1 MPRNKYFLA
10 GLGGLLLIVLIYNIA
25 FFSGR
30 GKSIDRPSA
39 VPGTA
44 VQGDGDRTSPAL
56 AQSPESALSGD
67 WRRDPFWYPDGARR
81 TSFSA
86 SGARAPKA
94 ERGLRLEGTTMKE
107 DKSYALISGKVYGV
121 GDRVAG
127 QEIVAINDS
136 SVTMKGAKGART
148 MNILTRST
156 EKE

>member
-1 MPRNKYFLA
+1 MLRNKYFLA
-10 GLGGLLLIVLIYNIA
+10 GLGGLLLLVLIYNIA
-25 FFSGR
+25 FFSAR
-30 GKSIDRPSA
+30 GKGADRPSA

-44 VQGDGDRTSPAL
+44 VQGDDGRALPAS
-56 AQSPESALSGD
+56 AQSQEGMTGE

-81 TSFSA
+81 TSFPA
-86 SGARAPKA
+86 SGARAPKI

-136 SVTMKGAKGART
+136 SVTMKGAGGART
-148 MNILTRST
+148 MSILTRST